1 MDVEKRIEE
10 LVRQGKIFTEI
21 FSILQKEKYNISLK
35 EAKVLFLKYVK

>member
-10 LVRQGKIFTEI
+10 LIKIGKNFSEI
-21 FSILQKEKYNISLK
+21 FEILKKEKYDISLK